1 MVARGDAAETLRT
14 GSPGS
19 RRVLDDQR
27 DETVPMIRL
36 QLFSLPQL
44 DDGRSGSTLILR
56 RRPKPRDVWMIR
68 QQFSNRF
75 TQRAR
80 AVAVDYAHFA
90 EAVQEGF
97 VEKLVGEV
105 DGLVGF
111 LSD

>member
-1 MVARGDAAETLRT
+1 MVAQGDAAETLRT

-19 RRVLDDQR
+19 RRVLDNQR

-36 QLFSLPQL
+36 QFFSLPQL
-44 DDGRSGSTLILR
+44 DDGRPGSTPVLR
-56 RRPKPRDVWMIR
+56 RRRKPRDVRMIR
-68 QQFSNRF
+68 EQFRNRF

-80 AVAVDYAHFA
+80 AVAMDYADFA

-97 VEKLVGEV
+97 VEKFVGEV

-111 LSD
+111 LP

>member
-1 MVARGDAAETLRT
+1 MVAQVDGGETLRT
-14 GSPGS
+14 RSPGS
-19 RRVLDDQR
+19 RRVPADHR

-44 DDGRSGSTLILR
+44 DDGSAGSTLVLR
-56 RRPKPRDVWMIR
+56 CRRKPPHVRMIGE
-68 QQFSNRF
+68 QFRNRLAQSAG
-75 TQRAR
+75 T
-80 AVAVDYAHFA
+80 VAVDYAHFA

-97 VEKLVGEV
+97 VEEFVREV